1 MLPNGVRRSTRTD
14 EIKGRIQHDILSGS
28 LRPGQRL
35 KFPDLAERYD
45 ASVGVLREAL
55 AKLMD
60 HGLVR
65 SAPHLGFRV
74 TPVTQAGFE
83 ELNEARTEIEIF
95 VLRRAIADGDLDWES
110 RVIAAHH
117 RFERTP
123 RRADGGDDSAPD
135 DAWITA
141 HADFHNTVL
150 DGCANRRMLRIAAGL
165 RDETEF
171 YRVWTTPREAG
182 PIESVVRAKHQALRD
197 AAIARDVDGAERIA
211 RELIGYSS
219 HLGIDPELEA
229 RLSSQ

>member
-1 MLPNGVRRSTRTD
+1 MAHEDVRRLTRTD
-14 EIKGRIQHDILSGS
+14 EVKERLLHDILSGTF
-28 LRPGQRL
+28 RPGQRL
-35 KFPDLAERYD
+35 KFPDLATQYG

-65 SAPHLGFRV
+65 SEPHLGFRV

-83 ELNEARTEIEIF
+83 ELTETRTEIEIF

-123 RRADGGDDSAPD
+123 RRADGGDGPADE
-135 DAWITA
+135 AWVAA
-141 HADFHNTVL
+141 HVTFHNTIL
-150 DGCANRRMLRIAAGL
+150 DGCGNRRLLRIAASL

-171 YRVWTTPREAG
+171 YRLWATPRGDVPTDGLAQAEHRALLEA
-182 PIESVVRAKHQALRD
+182 VVARD
-197 AAIARDVDGAERIA
+197 ADTAERIT
-211 RELIGYSS
+211 RELIGYSGLLAIAES
-219 HLGIDPELEA
+219 E
-229 RLSSQ
+229 